1 MRLSILITKM
11 SCKTFE
17 LLLGTSHPRNS
28 SGRNVHEV
36 NCKVYVR
43 GVGTVGE
50 MYMEDK
56 LKQSQRYHS
65 NAEKCVSQ
73 ALNSDVKFCMILL
86 GISIQQCLQCRMQL
100 MKSRCQVN
108 QIAIVTTVLRIFTL
122 LKFHLCTDFRSRIV
136 HFNIKELQIETR
148 NMKTGKDAS

>member
-1 MRLSILITKM
+1 M
-11 SCKTFE
+11 
-17 LLLGTSHPRNS
+17 H
-28 SGRNVHEV
+28 
-36 NCKVYVR
+36 VR

-65 NAEKCVSQ
+65 NAEKCVSR
-73 ALNSDVKFCMILL
+73 ALNSDLKFCMILM

-100 MKSRCQVN
+100 IKIRCQVK
-108 QIAIVTTVLRIFTL
+108 QIAIATIVLRNFTL
-122 LKFHLCTDFRSRIV
+122 VKFHPSTDFRSRIV

-148 NMKTGKDAS
+148 NMKKGKDAT